1 MTPAATDQKGYHRP
15 TDHEDV
21 RMQTLLAGAL
31 RFARDGAE
39 PLLAL
44 VGIVV
49 LHQFDLAADVP
60 LWVFVALLGAGAVWQ
75 QAPVQRLVAGD
86 DPGGRL
92 GLRIGVHLALAT
104 AVMYLVGWGA
114 LLAVA
119 HIHVLTVHLRSSG
132 SRAWKPVVGAS
143 VASIA
148 VGQVAV
154 GTGLVESLLDP
165 YLSHGLAL
173 MVMLGTVATARTLGR
188 FVEQKEQAEAGS
200 RLSDDRFRAL
210 VRDGSEVIT
219 MGDAEGNV
227 SWVSPAALPVM
238 GYKPEELH
246 GQVLR
251 GLYHPEDEVAAM
263 ELFTRLLAS
272 DSTVEH
278 SAELR
283 VRHADGAWHW
293 HEIIARNML
302 AHPAVHAI
310 VAHQRDITERRAAQ
324 DRIAY
329 AASHDSLTGLANGPT
344 LKRDLERA
352 LAQGTR
358 YQHPVAMLF
367 CDLDGFKAV
376 NDTYGHDVGDR
387 LLQTISSVI
396 KRTTRETDS
405 PGRLGGDEFG
415 VVLTR
420 VRNAEEALSVAQR
433 LIDGI
438 AAHASVAGLKL
449 DVGCSVGVA
458 VAYPG
463 GTDAKTLMRKA
474 DAAMYRSKRRGP
486 NGTMLYVEEEITAP
500 WM

>member
-1 MTPAATDQKGYHRP
+1 MRLL
-15 TDHEDV
+15 
-21 RMQTLLAGAL
+21 QT
-31 RFARDGAE
+31 FARDGME
-39 PLLAL
+39 SLLAL
-44 VGIVV
+44 VAVVV
-49 LHQFDLAADVP
+49 LHQFGLAGTASVWS
-60 LWVFVALLGAGAVWQ
+60 LVLLLGLCAVLQ
-75 QAPVQRLVAGD
+75 QAPVQRRLAGT
-86 DPGGRL
+86 DPEGRL
-92 GLRIGVHLALAT
+92 ELRIGLQMAMCT
-104 AVMYLVGWGA
+104 AAMYLSGWGA
-114 LLAVA
+114 LLAIA
-119 HIHVLTVHLRSSG
+119 HVHILATFLRRSG
-132 SRAWKPVVGAS
+132 ARAWVPAAVSSA
-143 VASIA
+143 ASIVAGQIA
-148 VGQVAV
+148 VAA
-154 GTGLVESLLDP
+154 GLAHTYLNVN
-165 YLSHGLAL
+165 LSHGLAAL
-173 MVMLGTVATARTLGR
+173 VLLITVTTARTLGQ
-188 FVEQKEQAEAGS
+188 FVAQRESADATA
-200 RLSDDRFRAL
+200 RLSEDRFRAL

-219 MGDAEGNV
+219 MSDAEGAV

-263 ELFTRLLAS
+263 ELFARLLAS

-283 VRHADGAWHW
+283 VRHADGTFYW
-293 HEIIARNML
+293 HEIISRNML

-310 VAHQRDITERRAAQ
+310 VSHQRDITERRAAQ

-344 LKRDLERA
+344 LNRDLERA

-358 YQHPVAMLF
+358 YQHAVAMLF

-387 LLQTISSVI
+387 LLQTISGVI
-396 KRTTRETDS
+396 KRTTRDTDS
-405 PGRLGGDEFG
+405 AGRLGGDEFG

-433 LIDGI
+433 LIEGI
-438 AAHASVAGLKL
+438 VGNAAVAGLKL

-458 VAYPG
+458 LAYPG

-474 DAAMYRSKRRGP
+474 DAAMYRSKRHGR
-486 NGTMLYVEEEITAP
+486 NGAVVYLEEETPAP

>member
-1 MTPAATDQKGYHRP
+1 MRL
-15 TDHEDV
+15 
-21 RMQTLLAGAL
+21 MQA
-31 RFARDGAE
+31 FARDGME
-39 PLLAL
+39 SLLAL
-44 VGIVV
+44 VAVVV
-49 LHQFDLAADVP
+49 LHQFGLAGDVP
-60 LWVFVALLGAGAVWQ
+60 LWHLLVLLGLGVVVQQRPVQRFLAGHDPNGRLELRIAIHTAIWTAAMYLTGWGAVLAILHVHIRTQFLRKAGSAAWQPSAVASAAAIVAGQLAVAFGLVGSYLPVGLSHVVALL
-75 QAPVQRLVAGD
+75 
-86 DPGGRL
+86 
-92 GLRIGVHLALAT
+92 
-104 AVMYLVGWGA
+104 
-114 LLAVA
+114 
-119 HIHVLTVHLRSSG
+119 VLII
-132 SRAWKPVVGAS
+132 S
-143 VASIA
+143 V
-148 VGQVAV
+148 
-154 GTGLVESLLDP
+154 T
-165 YLSHGLAL
+165 
-173 MVMLGTVATARTLGR
+173 TARSLGQ
-188 FVEQKEQAEAGS
+188 FVAQGERSEAAA
-200 RLSDDRFRAL
+200 RLSEDRFRAL

-219 MGDAEGNV
+219 MSDAKGAV

-283 VRHADGAWHW
+283 VRHADGTFYW
-293 HEIIARNML
+293 HEIISRNML

-310 VAHQRDITERRAAQ
+310 VSHQRDITERRAAQ

-358 YQHPVAMLF
+358 YQHAVAMLF
-367 CDLDGFKAV
+367 CDLDGFKSV

-387 LLQTISSVI
+387 LLQTISGVI
-396 KRTTRETDS
+396 KRTTRDTDS
-405 PGRLGGDEFG
+405 AGRLGGDEFG

-420 VRNAEEALSVAQR
+420 VRNAEEALNVAQR
-433 LIDGI
+433 LIEGI
-438 AAHASVAGLKL
+438 AGNAAVAGLKL

-458 VAYPG
+458 IAYPG

-474 DAAMYRSKRRGP
+474 DAAMYRSKR
-486 NGTMLYVEEEITAP
+486 NGRNGAVVYLEEETPAP